1 MLFLM
6 LFADPEER
14 DLFAGLFKKYEGALR
29 SRALKIV
36 HNPCDAEDCVAT
48 AFEHVGRLFAD
59 RPGMPKEFG
68 ETRAVSYLATT
79 VANEAKNLVNSSAH
93 RTKAD
98 FSYEDAPGLTGG
110 GPSAEELAIRREDY
124 RQLVQLVN
132 GLCEK
137 YRTPLVMHFYLELS
151 DREIA
156 QALSITE
163 NYVSVLCLRGRKIL
177 QRQLKELRE
186 KEGQV

>member
-36 HNPCDAEDCVAT
+36 HNPCDAEDCVVAT

-59 RPGMPKEFG
+59 RPGMLKEFG

-79 VANEAKNLVNSSAH
+79 VANEAK
-93 RTKAD
+93 K
-98 FSYEDAPGLTGG
+98 PGEQQR
-110 GPSAEELAIRREDY
+110 PPH
-124 RQLVQLVN
+124 Q
-132 GLCEK
+132 
-137 YRTPLVMHFYLELS
+137 
-151 DREIA
+151 
-156 QALSITE
+156 
-163 NYVSVLCLRGRKIL
+163 GRFFL
-177 QRQLKELRE
+177 
-186 KEGQV
+186 